1 MLEALQCLHH
11 VIAESIAILRNESAR
26 LGKDSF
32 NLCGHCRHRESIEG
46 PLAQA
51 REWRLHPPFK
61 DVMLGPISVFD
72 VVACHVLVEFI
83 GVNSPSSLCP
93 S

>member
-11 VIAESIAILRNESAR
+11 IIAKSIAILRNESAR

-32 NLCGHCRHRESIEG
+32 NLCGHYRYRESIEG

-61 DVMLGPISVFD
+61 DVVLGLISVFNL
-72 VVACHVLVEFI
+72 VAFHVFI
-83 GVNSPSSLCP
+83 KFVNTDGPPGLYAS
-93 S
+93 